1 MLHQVGPPLKLTT
14 QAREV
19 AQLKELMDF
28 SDLDA
33 TEATDENGDAEAPEE
48 INLLT
53 QACYG
58 APRRDL
64 N

>member
-14 QAREV
+14 QAKEV
-19 AQLKELMDF
+19 AQLKSLLDF

-33 TEATDENGDAEAPEE
+33 TEAKGENEDAEAPEE
-48 INLLT
+48 VDLLT

-64 N
+64 I